1 MEILSINKAHET
13 EKYDG
18 FATFRGRVAAF
29 ATLCMIV
36 LTLVELNI
44 GEGVGLIIFPVLTLV
59 MIPLSIMAIDRDMRW
74 HCAVETIAVR
84 DEMLVIEC
92 RRCILKRK
100 REIPLSA
107 IKDVEYYDDYSG
119 WRPETLYLVYSNTG
133 CRFGLCL
140 SDSER
145 AALAKKI
152 TDLIRQYV

>member
-13 EKYDG
+13 QRYDG
-18 FATFRGRVAAF
+18 FATFRGRVAVF
-29 ATLCMIV
+29 ANLCMIV

-44 GEGVGLIIFPVLTLV
+44 GEGASVIIIPVLTAV

-74 HCAVETIAVR
+74 HCAVETISVR

-92 RRCILKRK
+92 RNCILKRK

-119 WRPETLYLVYSNTG
+119 YRPERLYLVYSNTG
-133 CRFGLCL
+133 YKFGLCM

-145 AALAKKI
+145 VALAKKI
-152 TDLIRQYV
+152 TEMIRQYV

>member
-1 MEILSINKAHET
+1 MEILSINNAHET

-18 FATFRGRVAAF
+18 FATFRGRVAVF

-44 GEGVGLIIFPVLTLV
+44 GEGVSVFYILALTAT
-59 MIPLSIMAIDRDMRW
+59 MILLSIMAIDRDMRW

-84 DEMLVIEC
+84 GEMLVIQC

-107 IKDVEYYDDYSG
+107 IKDVEYYDDYGG

>member
-18 FATFRGRVAAF
+18 FATFRGRVAVF

-44 GEGVGLIIFPVLTLV
+44 GKGASVYYILALTAV
-59 MIPLSIMAIDRDMRW
+59 MILLSIMAIDRDMRW

-84 DEMLVIEC
+84 GEMLVIQC

-107 IKDVEYYDDYSG
+107 IKDVEYYDDHSG
-119 WRPETLYLVYSNTG
+119 WRPETLYRVYSNTG
-133 CRFGLCL
+133 CWFGLCL
-140 SDSER
+140 SDPER
-145 AALAKKI
+145 VALAKKI
-152 TDLIRQYV
+152 TDLIRHYV

>member
-44 GEGVGLIIFPVLTLV
+44 GEGVGLIIIPALTVV
-59 MIPLSIMAIDRDMRW
+59 MILLSIMSIDRDMRW

-119 WRPETLYLVYSNTG
+119 WRPETLYLIYSNTG

>member
-18 FATFRGRVAAF
+18 FATFRGRVAVF

-44 GEGVGLIIFPVLTLV
+44 GKGASVYYILALTAV
-59 MIPLSIMAIDRDMRW
+59 MILLSIMAIDRDMRW

-84 DEMLVIEC
+84 GEMLVIQC

-107 IKDVEYYDDYSG
+107 IKDVEYYDDHSG
-119 WRPETLYLVYSNTG
+119 WRPETLYRVYSNTG

-140 SDSER
+140 SDPER
-145 AALAKKI
+145 VALAKKI
-152 TDLIRQYV
+152 TDLIRHYV